1 MNELKILSV
10 TAFPEL
16 QTQANEYASSVC
28 HLFPNISQQAAQ
40 VVSQNGVQG
49 LISQNLPSLSDAVFW

>member
-1 MNELKILSV
+1 MNELKTLSV

-16 QTQANEYASSVC
+16 QTQANEYASVC